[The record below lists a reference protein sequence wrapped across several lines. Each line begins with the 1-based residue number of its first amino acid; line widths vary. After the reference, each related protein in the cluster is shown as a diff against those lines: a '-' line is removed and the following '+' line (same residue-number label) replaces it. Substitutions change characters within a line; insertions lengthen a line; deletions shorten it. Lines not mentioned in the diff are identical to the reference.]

1 MRLLLLPFSF
11 LFWVFSSIKNFLY
24 DFEIIKSFKV
34 DKKIICI
41 GNITS
46 GGTGKT
52 PITIAIAKALLTRQK
67 KISVLLRGYKRTT
80 KGYYEVNEIDPD
92 KFGDEPVMIFSNLPD
107 VKVIVSED
115 RVFAARK
122 ISESYDVDYILMDDG
137 LQNRKIEKDF
147 TIVVMDEE
155 NASFMDKIYL
165 PAGNLRESKNR
176 LRTYST
182 IIKNY
187 KFKSDQSKSISDSK
201 TFNCKYILDG
211 FYNIN
216 NEKIALEKLTGKNVL
231 AFCGIAHPRSF
242 FEMLNQLKLQSNHNI
257 SYSDHHYF
265 TADEIDGI
273 IGLMEQKKSE
283 LAITTE
289 KDFVRIKKYN
299 NKFSDN
305 GLGLLYTK
313 VSAEIENLDSLINA
327 IIKLN

>member
-1 MRLLLLPFSF
+1 M
-11 LFWVFSSIKNFLY
+11 FSSIKNFLY
-24 DFEIIKSFKV
+24 DFEIIKSYKV

-41 GNITS
+41 GNITT

-80 KGYYEVNEIDPD
+80 KGFYEVNEINAE
-92 KFGDEPVMIFSNLPD
+92 KFGDEPAMIFSNLPD

-115 RVFAARK
+115 RVYAAKK
-122 ISESYDVDYILMDDG
+122 ISELYDVDYILMDDG

-147 TIVVMDEE
+147 TIAVMDEE
-155 NASFMDKIYL
+155 NPSFMDKIYL
-165 PAGNLRESKNR
+165 PAGNLREARSRLSKYNSVIR
-176 LRTYST
+176 
-182 IIKNY
+182 NY
-187 KFKSDQSKSISDSK
+187 KFNPVPDNLISDSSS
-201 TFNCKYILDG
+201 FNCKYILDG

-216 NEKIALEKLTGKNVL
+216 NESIALEKLTGKNVL

-242 FEMLNQLKLQSNHNI
+242 FEMLNQLKLQSNHSI
-257 SYSDHHYF
+257 SYSDHHNF
-265 TADEIDGI
+265 TVDDIDRI
-273 IGLMEQKKSE
+273 IGLMEQKNCE

-289 KDFVRIKKYN
+289 KDFIRIKKYN

-305 GLGLLYTK
+305 GLDLLYTK
-313 VSAEIENLDSLINA
+313 VSAEIENLDSLINV